1 MSPHTAHTIVSGGL
15 YACHARYPFTAS
27 NHTEHSRQEASIH
40 TDARQ
45 FTDRTRW
52 VYPPQRRDQTKPA
65 LSATRDGSN
74 REPRRRTQAILF
86 VPLPYPPPIDPPPS
100 LLINPPLCRLRL
112 YIRPL
117 QLCTHQCGRQLRIYD
132 PVDTRP
138 SIAPNQNTTDP
149 IRSRRLLY
157 TLIPG
162 IS

>member
-74 REPRRRTQAILF
+74 REPRRRTQAILY
-86 VPLPYPPPIDPPPS
+86 VPLPYLPPIDPPSS
-100 LLINPPLCRLRL
+100 LLINPPLAACD
-112 YIRPL
+112 YISV
-117 QLCTHQCGRQLRIYD
+117 LCNYAHTNVAGNCVYMTRWTRVTASHQTKTQQTLFEAGHCFTH
-132 PVDTRP
+132 
-138 SIAPNQNTTDP
+138 
-149 IRSRRLLY
+149 
-157 TLIPG
+157 
-162 IS
+162 